1 MVVMTNN
8 DVGDDNDDD
17 DDGGGGGGDG
27 DVCDTGVVLV
37 VFASQQF
44 IFNLL

>member
-8 DVGDDNDDD
+8 DVGDDNDD

-37 VFASQQF
+37 VFASQKF

>member
-8 DVGDDNDDD
+8 DVSDDNDDD
-17 DDGGGGGGDG
+17 DDGGGGDG

-37 VFASQQF
+37 VFASQKF